1 MAAACLPTRG
11 KQTEAG
17 LRWQPPGRNLLLSA
31 AVYQI
36 DQTNVA
42 TPTPVSLDPTGTTS
56 VQTGKVRS
64 RGIELSALGKV
75 TRELSVVAS
84 YVYQDVRNV
93 QANDA
98 SLNHWPVAVPL
109 PRQMASMWADW
120 TWRTGILSGLGAAA
134 ACATRAR
141 RPAHPTTR

>member
-1 MAAACLPTRG
+1 M
-11 KQTEAG
+11 
-17 LRWQPPGRNLLLSA
+17 
-31 AVYQI
+31 
-36 DQTNVA
+36 
-42 TPTPVSLDPTGTTS
+42 
-56 VQTGKVRS
+56 RS

-120 TWRTGILSGLGAAA
+120 RTGILSGLGAAA